1 MFWAVTCIRTC
12 GILINVHYYAIFPW
26 LSRMVQNPA
35 SALEFVEVNQWKT
48 ILLHSASPNDGNSLT
63 SKLLLCQNIHPALEL
78 ETHRERILVLSEV
91 QEGLT

>member
-1 MFWAVTCIRTC
+1 
-12 GILINVHYYAIFPW
+12 
-26 LSRMVQNPA
+26 MVQNPA

-48 ILLHSASPNDGNSLT
+48 VLLHSASPNDGNSLT
-63 SKLLLCQNIHPALEL
+63 SKFLLCQNIHPALEL